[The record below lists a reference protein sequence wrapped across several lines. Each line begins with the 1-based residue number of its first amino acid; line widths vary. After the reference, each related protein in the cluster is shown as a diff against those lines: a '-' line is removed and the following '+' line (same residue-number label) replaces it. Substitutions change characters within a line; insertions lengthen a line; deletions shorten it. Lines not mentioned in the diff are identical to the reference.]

1 MSVAYFYAPLAAAAL
16 FGLRRSWHRAVVKSI
31 LGHDAVLPR
40 GVTKELVEAFTPL
53 QDWIS
58 AADRFL
64 QGERSVRH
72 VSLTDASVVG
82 GELAKLTIRCRVR
95 FSDCVQSA
103 TVTLCYPRVV
113 LVLWFRDENDA
124 VQVLMLREE
133 RAGIPSS
140 GLTLPHGRDVN
151 GVFKGGCLQQLRLET
166 GLSIADAKRV
176 DEATL
181 ETAPT
186 ETNEVYHFYSA
197 EIENL
202 PDMLDDDDDGRATL
216 VPLLAIAEER
226 SAFSKNIMFHSRLFF
241 PKGEDGYV
249 TP

>member
-40 GVTKELVEAFTPL
+40 GVTEDLVEAFTPL

-58 AADRFL
+58 AADRFFE
-64 QGERSVRH
+64 GGRSLEQ
-72 VSLTDASVVG
+72 VSLTDASVMG
-82 GELAKLTIRCRVR
+82 GELTKLTMRCRVR
-95 FSDCVQSA
+95 FSDRVQSV
-103 TVTLCYPRVV
+103 TVALCYPKVV
-113 LVLWFRDENDA
+113 LVLWYRDENDG
-124 VQVLMLREE
+124 VQVLMLKEE

-151 GVFKGGCLQQLRLET
+151 GMFKGGCLQQLRLET

-176 DEATL
+176 DEAML
-181 ETAPT
+181 EVAPT
-186 ETNEVYHFYSA
+186 ETNEICQFYSGEVA
-197 EIENL
+197 NL
-202 PDMLDDDDDGRATL
+202 PDMLDDDDDGKATL
-216 VPLLAIAEER
+216 VPFVLLDER
-226 SAFSKNIMFHSRLFF
+226 SAYGKTIMSHSRLFF

>member
-31 LGHDAVLPR
+31 LGHDAVLPC
-40 GVTKELVEAFTPL
+40 GVTEDLVDAFIPL

-58 AADRFL
+58 AADRFFE
-64 QGERSVRH
+64 GGRSLEQ

-82 GELAKLTIRCRVR
+82 GELTKLTMRCRVR
-95 FSDCVQSA
+95 FSDRVQSM
-103 TVTLCYPRVV
+103 TVALCYPKVV
-113 LVLWFRDENDA
+113 LVLWYRDENDA

-151 GVFKGGCLQQLRLET
+151 GMFKGGCLQQLRLET

-181 ETAPT
+181 EIAPT
-186 ETNEVYHFYSA
+186 ETNEICHFYSGEVA
-197 EIENL
+197 NL
-202 PDMLDDDDDGRATL
+202 PHMLDDDDDGKATL
-216 VPLLAIAEER
+216 VPFVLLDER
-226 SAFSKNIMFHSRLFF
+226 SAYGKTIMFHSRLFF
-241 PKGEDGYV
+241 PKDEDGYV